1 MSVKL
6 EGPDLPEEPFDPEP
20 YEHLLAVD
28 PPHWLFRTP
37 TVFTTDALHSYF
49 PFLPLQGMNFDNM
62 WSVKHDH
69 TDLMFVPPLKFS
81 SF

>member
-28 PPHWLFRTP
+28 PTTNRLKGQSVNFCRS
-37 TVFTTDALHSYF
+37 FTELDVIRLMGLTEVSVSASSY
-49 PFLPLQGMNFDNM
+49 
-62 WSVKHDH
+62 
-69 TDLMFVPPLKFS
+69 VP
-81 SF
+81 